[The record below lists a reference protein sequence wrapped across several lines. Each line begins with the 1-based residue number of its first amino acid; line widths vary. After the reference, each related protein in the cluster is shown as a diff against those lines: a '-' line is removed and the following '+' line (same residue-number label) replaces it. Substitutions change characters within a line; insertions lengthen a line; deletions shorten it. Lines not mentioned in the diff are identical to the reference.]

1 MPICETCGSKNA
13 DGVKYCSE
21 CGKPTNVEAPTVE
34 EKVSEPKKD
43 LLKNKVVLF
52 GGGGVL
58 AAILVVVLVLVLI
71 PFSLDSKKAQEK
83 LMTTGDFAFS
93 VAYPDEPVSAVDSK
107 YPIYRASDKCV
118 EDVQMQSLIED
129 EGTLLATADFKENS
143 QKSSS
148 VHFDE
153 DIIEFKD
160 EATATKFVALAKAG
174 YDDPDCEYT
183 NRLEYVSTVGAL
195 SEASDVQSKFGVGG
209 SNSFYVR
216 YESVMTVT
224 GSYNFTIS
232 TDARIAVVARG
243 KYVGIFRGTIDADT
257 KSVSPEDME
266 AALKLAISKM
276 FG

>member
-21 CGKPTNVEAPTVE
+21 CGKPTAVHNVAPE
-34 EKVSEPKKD
+34 EKASEPKKD
-43 LLKNKVVLF
+43 LLKNKFVVF

-58 AAILVVVLVLVLI
+58 AAILVVVLVIVLT
-71 PFSLDSKKAQEK
+71 PFTLDTKTAQAK
-83 LMTTGDFAFS
+83 LMTTDDFAFS
-93 VAYPDEPVSAVDSK
+93 VAFPDEPVSAVDSK

-118 EDVQMQSLIED
+118 EDVEMQSLIEN

-160 EATATKFVALAKAG
+160 EATATKVVALAKAG
-174 YDDPDCEYT
+174 SEDSDCEYT
-183 NRLEYVSTVGAL
+183 NKLEYVSTVGRL
-195 SEASDVQSKFGVGG
+195 SDASDVQSKFGVGG
-209 SNSFYVR
+209 SNSFYIR
-216 YESVMTVT
+216 YESEMTVT
-224 GSYNFTIS
+224 GVYNFTIS
-232 TDARIAVVARG
+232 SDSRIAVVARG